1 MSEQEAHAA
10 RGHTPAS
17 NRRKEPREGVEE
29 VPRHKPQRE
38 AITTQPSPAPD
49 TSRLRPTDRASYKPP
64 PFEKGADVHGPQGA
78 VCGV

>member
-1 MSEQEAHAA
+1 MAEQESYAA

-29 VPRHKPQRE
+29 VLEHKLPKK

-49 TSRLRPTDRASYKPP
+49 TSRLRPANKASYKPP
-64 PFEKGADVHGPQGA
+64 PFEKGADFHGPQGA
-78 VCGV
+78 VYGV